1 MNEVLIQW
9 GALGVSVMGLGIAVR
24 VLFAQVSA
32 NAHAE
37 RARADRN
44 ETALREQTAALV
56 ERIVPALTENTR
68 AMTEFVA
75 TARERDER

>member
-32 NAHAE
+32 NAAAE
-37 RARADRN
+37 RDRADRN
-44 ETALREQTAALV
+44 ETALREQTTALV

-68 AMTEFVA
+68 AMTLFMA
-75 TARERDER
+75 DRERGER